1 MIRIVLFF
9 VALGQPSLAET
20 VVAART
26 IQAQTIITLSDLA
39 LVEGEKPGG
48 ESDMELFIGMEARV
62 ALYAGR
68 PVRVGDVG
76 FPAIV
81 DRNQLIPLIYQNSGL
96 VIRTEG
102 RALGRA
108 GVGEIVRVMNMA
120 SRNTVSARVGA
131 DGAAYVMT
139 GASG

>member
-1 MIRIVLFF
+1 MMKRILVFLA
-9 VALGQPSLAET
+9 VASPTWADT

-26 IQAQTIITLSDLA
+26 IQAQTIIAESDLA
-39 LVEGEKPGG
+39 LQPGDNPAG
-48 ESDMELFIGMEARV
+48 ESDPALFIGMEARV

-68 PVRVGDVG
+68 PIRVADVG

-81 DRNQLIPLIYQNSGL
+81 DRNQLVPLVYENNGL

-108 GVGEIVRVMNMA
+108 GVGETVRVMNMS
-120 SRNTVSARVGA
+120 SRNTVSARIGK
-131 DGAAYVMT
+131 DGSAYVI
-139 GASG
+139 SGSSG